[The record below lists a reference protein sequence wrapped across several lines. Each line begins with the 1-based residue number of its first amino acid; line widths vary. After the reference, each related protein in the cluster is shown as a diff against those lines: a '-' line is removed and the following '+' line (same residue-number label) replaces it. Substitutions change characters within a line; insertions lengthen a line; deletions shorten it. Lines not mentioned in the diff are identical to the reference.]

1 MIVMKFGG
9 ASVNNAGSV
18 KNAVE
23 IINNYQDQSL
33 LVVVSAMGK
42 TTNAF
47 EQLLNACLFEQVRIS
62 EIYEQI
68 RSYHLQI
75 IGDLFRPGHQV
86 YSSVE
91 KLFLDINTRIESK
104 LSDNYDFEYDQLI
117 SYGELISATIL
128 NSYLNECGIKSYLF
142 DARELINTDDHY
154 REARVNWEISE
165 KNITKKL
172 SYLTEETGQTAV
184 TQGFIASDGK
194 YMTTLGREGSD
205 YTAAIFAYALSAS
218 EVIIWKDVPGLL
230 NADPKYFPEA
240 EKLEEISYG
249 EAIELAYYGA
259 TIIHPKT
266 IKPLQN
272 RNIPLRVKSFINPDE
287 VGSNISK
294 SEHSADTIPSYIFK
308 KEQVLLSISPKD
320 FSFIAEDNLHHIFGV
335 FSRLHIKLNLMQN
348 SAISFSVCFD
358 KDRNKLSLL
367 LDALKDVYQL
377 KYNENLDLI
386 TIRHY
391 NQQTIN
397 KLVNNRQILLEQRSR
412 VTIQLVVK

>member
-23 IINNYQDQSL
+23 IIKNYQNHSL

-47 EQLLNACLFEQVRIS
+47 EHLLNACLYDRKNITEFF
-62 EIYEQI
+62 EQI
-68 RSYHLQI
+68 RIYHLQI
-75 IGDLFRPGHQV
+75 IGDLFWPGHQV
-86 YSSVE
+86 YSFME
-91 KLFLDINTRIESK
+91 KLFLDISTRIESR
-104 LSDNYDFEYDQLI
+104 LSDNYDFEYDQLV
-117 SYGELISATIL
+117 SSGELISATIL
-128 NSYLNECGIKSYLF
+128 NSYMNECGIKSNVF
-142 DARELINTDDHY
+142 DARKLIITDDHY
-154 REARVNWEISE
+154 REARVDWEITERNISE
-165 KNITKKL
+165 KL
-172 SYLTEETGQTAV
+172 SYLSKETGQTAV
-184 TQGFIASDGK
+184 TQGFIACDGK
-194 YMTTLGREGSD
+194 YVTTLGREGSD
-205 YTAAIFAYALSAS
+205 YTAAIFAYALNAS

-287 VGSNISK
+287 AGSNISK
-294 SEHSADTIPSYIFK
+294 TEHSVDTIPSYIFK

-377 KYNENLDLI
+377 KYNDNLDLI

-391 NQQTIN
+391 NQKTID
-397 KLVNNRQILLEQRSR
+397 KVVNNRQILLEQRSR